1 MNSKSLCTKS
11 TVIRSLVIFPSF
23 VSIQKPLL
31 TVSRTFF
38 DASFRFNATLSL
50 KVKFDFIVLM
60 FAMILGFSFCQLVYG
75 QTSQVLSYPSGS
87 IRIVNP
93 YPPGGGT
100 DILSRAIA
108 QKLGEAFHQPV
119 YVDNKN
125 GANGTIGAAFVAK
138 SAPDGLTLL
147 VVPAG
152 FAANPALYQSLPY
165 DQSRDLSAVSL
176 LASGPLVLVTHP
188 GLNVKTVKE
197 LVTKAR
203 VRPGELNVGSA
214 GNGSLPHL
222 SAELFNL
229 MAGTKMQHVAY
240 KGAGPAVIDLLAGVV
255 PVYFM
260 NVLQALPLIKAGKLR
275 ALGVTSLE
283 RSSIAV
289 ELPTVAE
296 ELPGFDMSNWYG
308 MLAPSGTPKEIII
321 KLQQEVSMVLK
332 QATLKEK
339 LDNEGMTVV
348 GSTSAQ
354 FEEFLKRESDKY
366 LKIITSAGI
375 RNSI

>member
-1 MNSKSLCTKS
+1 MNPPLHCD
-11 TVIRSLVIFPSF
+11 FF
-23 VSIQKPLL
+23 KPHFRQEDGRLL
-31 TVSRTFF
+31 TRRKCLPSWCSRNLLNGMMALTM
-38 DASFRFNATLSL
+38 RCL
-50 KVKFDFIVLM
+50 
-60 FAMILGFSFCQLVYG
+60 LGFMLLALMCNADAQAQS
-75 QTSQVLSYPSGS
+75 SAAMNYPTGP
-87 IRIVNP
+87 IKIVNP

-108 QKLGEAFHQPV
+108 QKLGESFHQPV

-152 FAANPALYQSLPY
+152 FAANPALYSNLPY
-165 DQSRDLSAVSL
+165 DQARELSAVSL

-188 GLNVKTVKE
+188 SLNVKTVKE
-197 LVTKAR
+197 LIAKAR
-203 VRPGELNVGSA
+203 TRPGELNVGSA

-229 MAGTKMQHVAY
+229 MAGTKMLHVAY

-260 NVLQALPLIKAGKLR
+260 NVLQALPLIKAGKLK

-283 RSSIAV
+283 RSSIAMD
-289 ELPTVAE
+289 LPTISE

-308 MLAPSGTPKEIII
+308 MLAPSATPKDVIN
-321 KLQQEVSMVLK
+321 KLSQEVSVILK
-332 QATLKEK
+332 QAALKEK

-348 GSTSAQ
+348 GNTPAQ
-354 FEEFLKRESDKY
+354 FDEFLKKETDKFS
-366 LKIITSAGI
+366 KIITSAGI
-375 RNSI
+375 KNSM

>member
-1 MNSKSLCTKS
+1 MNPPLHCDFFKPHSPLEDARLLSRQQCLPSWCSRNLFNGMMALTM
-11 TVIRSLVIFPSF
+11 RSL
-23 VSIQKPLL
+23 LGL
-31 TVSRTFF
+31 FF
-38 DASFRFNATLSL
+38 LAFMCNAHVQAQSSPATN
-50 KVKFDFIVLM
+50 
-60 FAMILGFSFCQLVYG
+60 
-75 QTSQVLSYPSGS
+75 YPTGP
-87 IRIVNP
+87 IKIVNP

-108 QKLGEAFHQPV
+108 QKLGESFHQPV

-152 FAANPALYQSLPY
+152 FAANPALYSNLPY
-165 DQSRDLSAVSL
+165 DQARELSAVSL
-176 LASGPLVLVTHP
+176 LASGPLVLITHP
-188 GLNVKTVKE
+188 SLNVKTVKE
-197 LVTKAR
+197 LIAKAR
-203 VRPGELNVGSA
+203 TRPGELNVGSA

-229 MAGTKMQHVAY
+229 MAGTKMLHVAY

-260 NVLQALPLIKAGKLR
+260 NVLQALPLIKAGKLK

-283 RSSIAV
+283 RSSIAMD
-289 ELPTVAE
+289 LPTVSE

-308 MLAPSGTPKEIII
+308 MLAPSATPKDVIN
-321 KLQQEVSMVLK
+321 KLSQEVSAILK
-332 QATLKEK
+332 QAALKEK

-348 GSTSAQ
+348 GNTPAQ
-354 FEEFLKRESDKY
+354 FDEFLKKETDKFA
-366 LKIITSAGI
+366 KIITSAGI
-375 RNSI
+375 KNSM

>member
-1 MNSKSLCTKS
+1 MSSGQVFKHRVLLQLHVLVAFFLLALNVGAQTQNSLAS
-11 TVIRSLVIFPSF
+11 T
-23 VSIQKPLL
+23 
-31 TVSRTFF
+31 
-38 DASFRFNATLSL
+38 
-50 KVKFDFIVLM
+50 
-60 FAMILGFSFCQLVYG
+60 
-75 QTSQVLSYPSGS
+75 YPSGPFK
-87 IRIVNP
+87 IVNP

-108 QKLGEAFHQPV
+108 QKLGEAFHQPI

-152 FAANPALYQSLPY
+152 FAANPSLYSNLPY
-165 DQSRDLSAVSL
+165 DQTRELSAVSL

-188 GLNVKTVKE
+188 SLNVKTVKE
-197 LVTKAR
+197 LIAKAR
-203 VRPGELNVGSA
+203 SRPGELNVGSA

-222 SAELFNL
+222 SAELFNT
-229 MAGTKMQHVAY
+229 MAGTKMLHVAY

-260 NVLQALPLIKAGKLR
+260 NVLQALPLIKSGKLK
-275 ALGVTSLE
+275 ALGVSSLE
-283 RSSIAV
+283 RSSIAM
-289 ELPTVAE
+289 ELPTISE

-308 MLAPSGTPKEIII
+308 MLAPSATPKDIVN
-321 KLQQEVSMVLK
+321 KLSLEVSAILK
-332 QATLKEK
+332 QPALKEK

-348 GSTSAQ
+348 GNSPAQ
-354 FEEFLKRESDKY
+354 FDEFLKKETDKFS
-366 LKIITSAGI
+366 KIITSAGI
-375 RNSI
+375 KNSM

>member
-1 MNSKSLCTKS
+1 MNSKSLATFSSKTRAS
-11 TVIRSLVIFPSF
+11 VKFPSWMGIQTHQLAVPQRFLQPSLV
-23 VSIQKPLL
+23 
-31 TVSRTFF
+31 
-38 DASFRFNATLSL
+38 FNAAFSL
-50 KVKFDFIVLM
+50 RAKFEFIVLM
-60 FAMILGFSFCQLVYG
+60 VTLIVGLSFCQLVHS
-75 QTSQVLSYPSGS
+75 QTISVQSYPSGP
-87 IRIVNP
+87 IRIVIP

-125 GANGTIGAAFVAK
+125 GANGTIGTAFVAK

-197 LVTKAR
+197 LIAKAR
-203 VRPGELNVGSA
+203 LRPGELNVGSA

-260 NVLQALPLIKAGKLR
+260 NILQALPLIKAGKLK

-283 RSSIAV
+283 RSGIAV

-308 MLAPSGTPKEIII
+308 MLAPSGTPKEIIN
-321 KLQQEVSMVLK
+321 KLQQEVSVILK